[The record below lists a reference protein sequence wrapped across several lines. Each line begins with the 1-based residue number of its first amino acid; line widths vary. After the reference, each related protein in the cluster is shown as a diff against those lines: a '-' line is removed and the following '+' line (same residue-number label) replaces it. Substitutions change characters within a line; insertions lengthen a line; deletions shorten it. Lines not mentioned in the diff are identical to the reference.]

1 MTGHTVVKVRL
12 REVVAE
18 EVRALLGRKRMTG
31 GALATAIGR
40 SEMYVSRRLRG
51 EIAFDMDDLSAIA
64 EVLGVEPRDLM
75 GGPKTVPTS
84 QYPQVTAHRAERAT
98 RVRPP
103 SRADATSRPPSVAT
117 APHRPAL
124 LRASPTG

>member
-1 MTGHTVVKVRL
+1 MARRQIKQAELARRLDVNDQWISVRL
-12 REVVAE
+12 RGVQPIDLNDLAAIAKALGVD
-18 EVRALLGRKRMTG
+18 VSALLPERPEKTG
-31 GALATAIGR
+31 T
-40 SEMYVSRRLRG
+40 
-51 EIAFDMDDLSAIA
+51 
-64 EVLGVEPRDLM
+64 
-75 GGPKTVPTS
+75 TS